1 MENSQ
6 GITTE
11 YNNDFTTTR
20 VDVDG
25 ASGPLGDILGSLF
38 DSAST
43 VSFFSLEGI
52 LSLLNTIWF
61 IYAMLAYL
69 ACIFMLMLYVYAS
82 TGQKKLN
89 ELDAE
94 AREHAERMYEEYFKG
109 GVANNRLEDMLT
121 HIGSDSPND
130 WKLAIIEADIILDEL
145 LKEAGYAGVSL
156 GERLR
161 SLTTNQLQS
170 LDDAWQ
176 AHKVRN
182 QIAHGGSDF
191 VLTHKLAQDT
201 IKQYRRVFY
210 ELGVR

>member
-1 MENSQ
+1 MDS

-11 YNNDFTTTR
+11 FSGLATTTS
-20 VDVDG
+20 VDVTG
-25 ASGPLGDILGSLF
+25 TGPVGNVFQPVVDAVSVSPFLSLDSILGF
-38 DSAST
+38 
-43 VSFFSLEGI
+43 
-52 LSLLNTIWF
+52 LNTLWF
-61 IYAMLAYL
+61 VYAILAYL
-69 ACIFMLMLYVYAS
+69 FCIGLLVLYVYAS
-82 TGQKKLN
+82 SGLKKLS

-94 AREHAERMYEEYFKG
+94 AREQAERLYEEYFKG
-109 GVANNRLEDMLT
+109 GVKNNRLEDVLT

-161 SLTTNQLQS
+161 SISPNQLQS

-176 AHKVRN
+176 AHKIRN
-182 QIAHGGSDF
+182 QIAHAGSDF
-191 VLTHKLAQDT
+191 VLTQKLAQDT
-201 IKQYRRVFY
+201 IKQYRRVFH